1 MVCVVALL
9 SLVAASSAVTL
20 TNQKAASEGSRAM
33 RASYLADTGAQIGSF
48 LVRASNGTMPGMTWN
63 ESLCGGVAT
72 ISVAPVSSTL
82 HRVQSTG
89 NFSGEAR
96 TVEIYVESIALF
108 ELEGAVQVTIGDGVE
123 VESPTIDFELHGSA
137 IVTGQDHDVH
147 GNLLS
152 GQEEATYGVAMSP
165 VPGAPEIDVYVDV
178 ANGADL
184 EGDPSATANDVTAQ
198 SDLIANLAN
207 YAAANADV
215 QVVGGATL
223 GNPASGN
230 FGTQANPVLT
240 YVSLGNNE
248 QLHVRQNFEGWGTLV
263 VEVDNATTTT
273 PLYFEDSVVWHGL
286 VVIRFKGEA
295 DIPGD
300 ALIEFDNSA
309 RIVGGLLADFCAEGT
324 AFSGSST
331 IFDAGNG
338 NAGVYYSSEII
349 SSANG
354 VAQVVDTSVR
364 VLSYRY
370 VSP

>member
-1 MVCVVALL
+1 
-9 SLVAASSAVTL
+9 
-20 TNQKAASEGSRAM
+20 
-33 RASYLADTGAQIGSF
+33 
-48 LVRASNGTMPGMTWN
+48 
-63 ESLCGGVAT
+63 
-72 ISVAPVSSTL
+72 
-82 HRVQSTG
+82 
-89 NFSGEAR
+89 
-96 TVEIYVESIALF
+96 
-108 ELEGAVQVTIGDGVE
+108 
-123 VESPTIDFELHGSA
+123 
-137 IVTGQDHDVH
+137 
-147 GNLLS
+147 
-152 GQEEATYGVAMSP
+152 MSP